1 MSVSCL
7 LAAGSACIERDYFSH
22 FQTKPYVVRIT
33 DDAAVA
39 VLIASA
45 NTLLLCVISP
55 YHTLFQNPPKM
66 CRTLT

>member
-1 MSVSCL
+1 MAVSCL
-7 LAAGSACIERDYFSH
+7 LAAGSACIERDYFSN

-33 DDAAVA
+33 DAAAA
-39 VLIASA
+39 VLIATA
-45 NTLLLCVISP
+45 ETLLLCVISP